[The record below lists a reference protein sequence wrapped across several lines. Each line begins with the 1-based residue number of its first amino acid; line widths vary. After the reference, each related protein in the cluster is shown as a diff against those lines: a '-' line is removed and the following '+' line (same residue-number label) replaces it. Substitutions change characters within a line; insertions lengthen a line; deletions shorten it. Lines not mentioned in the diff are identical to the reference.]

1 MFILIFFFEKSQFNA
16 VEGPLNKGSKIPN
29 PVSNDISLADLMK
42 AVENLSKR
50 LDGMEV
56 SNKKLIKDAIQELKN
71 HVQTPNS
78 INGDCTHKYTC
89 TPSPDVEDKRKKG
102 NKTTDWVKNMEKLK
116 NCGTIDIS
124 DNEEDDSNG
133 KKRKRE
139 STSYVRADQ
148 MSKRQYINKDKQV
161 EMDTSNMKDEVS
173 PHSLGIKPFSS
184 DYRRGV
190 RGKESMTTSAS
201 GSMPRRLSFT
211 SSPSPGEG
219 SKGKSCASPYGNKKA
234 SPMTGTV
241 KRSSP
246 LGRVKSGAAIGRT
259 AASRK
264 TTALMV
270 PKEDVARGN
279 AIEDLHAYYGKDWL
293 GHFERLR
300 LIYVPIEDSRGHW
313 SLMVISID
321 DSKIYQLDSH
331 LTVDVREGR
340 RKTIRDIG
348 AALAKL
354 IEIVYDGCMSFCALP
369 DFQYWDIELA
379 TGIPNCGT
387 SDNSALWVVEWM
399 NMESSFTNN
408 LMGVIDEDVS
418 RMAVTMRLLTG
429 NHNECNNDLI
439 KNARDY
445 WNMMTIRANKA

>member
-1 MFILIFFFEKSQFNA
+1 MQ
-16 VEGPLNKGSKIPN
+16 
-29 PVSNDISLADLMK
+29 
-42 AVENLSKR
+42 NLSKR

-190 RGKESMTTSAS
+190 RGKV
-201 GSMPRRLSFT
+201 LS
-211 SSPSPGEG
+211 
-219 SKGKSCASPYGNKKA
+219 
-234 SPMTGTV
+234 
-241 KRSSP
+241 
-246 LGRVKSGAAIGRT
+246 L
-259 AASRK
+259 
-264 TTALMV
+264 
-270 PKEDVARGN
+270 
-279 AIEDLHAYYGKDWL
+279 
-293 GHFERLR
+293 
-300 LIYVPIEDSRGHW
+300 
-313 SLMVISID
+313 
-321 DSKIYQLDSH
+321 
-331 LTVDVREGR
+331 
-340 RKTIRDIG
+340 
-348 AALAKL
+348 KL
-354 IEIVYDGCMSFCALP
+354 
-369 DFQYWDIELA
+369 
-379 TGIPNCGT
+379 
-387 SDNSALWVVEWM
+387 
-399 NMESSFTNN
+399 
-408 LMGVIDEDVS
+408 
-418 RMAVTMRLLTG
+418 
-429 NHNECNNDLI
+429 
-439 KNARDY
+439 
-445 WNMMTIRANKA
+445 